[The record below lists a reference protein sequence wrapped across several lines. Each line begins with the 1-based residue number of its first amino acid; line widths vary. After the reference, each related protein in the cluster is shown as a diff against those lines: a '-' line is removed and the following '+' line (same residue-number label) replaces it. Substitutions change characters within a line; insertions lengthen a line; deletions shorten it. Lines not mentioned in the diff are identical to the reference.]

1 MPSRGLLV
9 TSFPPAIPFTMV
21 GNQSLTCM
29 SCRLT
34 VPRSSHGIRGLW
46 TNPTPRIPP
55 SQRVL
60 LPPRRGQLFPTDRGF
75 GRPPLSAWRKKR
87 NERVELNRSW
97 IHSNVFKKSS
107 EECGE
112 DFFLFSQRCNAVA
125 SSPYMTHQRNFS
137 ELLFTVNKQQW
148 ARIINDDWKCCFNRL
163 YIHVCNQ

>member
-75 GRPPLSAWRKKR
+75 GRPPLSAWRKKKKWKGWIKSKL
-87 NERVELNRSW
+87 NTFECFLKNLQKNVEK
-97 IHSNVFKKSS
+97 I
-107 EECGE
+107 
-112 DFFLFSQRCNAVA
+112 FLFSQRCNALA

-148 ARIINDDWKCCFNRL
+148 ARRINDDWKGCFNRL